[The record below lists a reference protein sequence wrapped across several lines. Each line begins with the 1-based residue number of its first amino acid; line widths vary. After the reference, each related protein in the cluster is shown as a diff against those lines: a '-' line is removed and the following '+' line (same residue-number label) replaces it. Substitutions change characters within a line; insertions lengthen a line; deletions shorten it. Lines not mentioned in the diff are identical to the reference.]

1 MRAEMEKAV
10 VPVPVPRFEG
20 RAAVKIDEG
29 FTVAAEKGRIVF
41 QLRGHSFSL
50 TERTDF
56 FDLMMVAFICDLLLE
71 KGVDIFEL
79 LEKEL
84 GAPGLFSR
92 TKLFVLTMAFTFSRD
107 VNRTRMEEQFLS
119 AIQGLREAAKK
130 REAAFR
136 RAVMA
141 LETVFPLPIP
151 SIDEEAVVGLSVKT
165 PWRTP
170 EVLRLLFGEREVR
183 KLVVEVRR
191 CHLKINDSII
201 LSATETRLYDLIIA
215 ASLWNHFAQ
224 QGTDVLALLETALQK
239 PGLFD
244 DLRTVFKL
252 VLSTIDEMGEEA

>member
-29 FTVAAEKGRIVF
+29 FTVVAEKGWIVF

-84 GAPGLFSR
+84 GTPGLFSR

-107 VNRTRMEEQFLS
+107 VNRTQMEGQFLS

-130 REAAFR
+130 REVAFR

-151 SIDEEAVVGLSVKT
+151 SIDEEAVVGLTVKT

-170 EVLRLLFGEREVR
+170 EVLRL
-183 KLVVEVRR
+183 
-191 CHLKINDSII
+191 
-201 LSATETRLYDLIIA
+201 
-215 ASLWNHFAQ
+215 
-224 QGTDVLALLETALQK
+224 
-239 PGLFD
+239 
-244 DLRTVFKL
+244 
-252 VLSTIDEMGEEA
+252 